1 MAAGDAGISRM
12 TLHRWRQRD
21 KEFAREVDNAYEAA
35 NRLREYYCWIRHPR
49 RGLRPPTGKGRGET
63 PRFRA

>member
-12 TLHRWRQRD
+12 TLHRWRQHD
-21 KEFAREVDNAYEAA
+21 GHFASEVAAAYEAST
-35 NRLREYYCWIRHPR
+35 RFREYYCWMRHPR
-49 RGLRPPTGKGRGET
+49 RGLRPPTGKGHGGV